1 MVTTKLGYIEDRMA
15 ELKREIQITG
25 DLSEKNDL
33 EREINRWVERYC
45 DEVQALESEAV
56 WQYEQDRQIGRAHV

>member
-1 MVTTKLGYIEDRMA
+1 MVTSKLGYIEDRMA

-33 EREINRWVERYC
+33 ERELNRWVERYC
-45 DEVQALESEAV
+45 DEVQALESESV
-56 WQYEQDRQIGRAHV
+56 WQYEQDRLSRNCA

>member
-1 MVTTKLGYIEDRMA
+1 MVTSKLGYIEDRMA

-33 EREINRWVERYC
+33 ERELNRWVERYC
-45 DEVQALESEAV
+45 DEVQALESESV
-56 WQYEQDRQIGRAHV
+56 WQYEQDRVSRNCA

>member
-1 MVTTKLGYIEDRMA
+1 MVTSKLGYIEDRMA

-33 EREINRWVERYC
+33 ERELNRWVERYC

-56 WQYEQDRQIGRAHV
+56 WQYEQDRFSRNCA

>member
-1 MVTTKLGYIEDRMA
+1 MITSKLGYIEDRMA

-33 EREINRWVERYC
+33 ERELNRWVERYC
-45 DEVQALESEAV
+45 DEVQALECESV
-56 WQYEQDRQIGRAHV
+56 WQYEQDRLSRNCA